1 MASAVPFL
9 VAILLLQSCIA
20 LISPNRCFQQH
31 HDRPVISKCRQP
43 TQIYVVDPTKTTDT
57 DSPSSSPPTQQK
69 RRRRK
74 ADSFFLTSSQ
84 STANE
89 PQSEQPAIT
98 TYITQKPLEAK
109 QSECPFEFATTFKRY
124 RVNLSN
130 DKNANNDPES
140 EKRRSRR
147 VQRGVINKL
156 VNNLGTKRGD
166 TSVNSSKES
175 GEERKNPWGV
185 VSGIVQGVFQSDS
198 TDTTNRDNSNTK
210 VRKSTEAMY
219 ASEVKEGLFR
229 WVSSAEKI
237 TESSPFAD
245 EDFVAAAAFWRMASD
260 IIVQQQQQQN
270 EMVSY
275 LALPE
280 TTAAVASNL
289 CDILNWYADL
299 DTKEDASIHIVAQ
312 LDSRSSDVPVI
323 QFTASGNRQQQLN
336 NYSLPSAADTER
348 QTKAWVTRLL
358 VELGVCPFTK
368 SSQKSGQGLGDQ
380 GVPVANI
387 MYRHSDALSRGD
399 GGVYLIMADAWEA
412 ISDMVAAG
420 PSGKRGVSSI
430 LLSAPGFDEDFA
442 LWAGPVFAML
452 EAGVSAI
459 QAEEMIGVVCFH
471 PRYVVPDGKSWP
483 GFGHMHSLPRLKNW
497 YSQYSSI
504 STIPLEDDEIAA
516 GGAFQR
522 RTPHAVINV
531 LRAEQ
536 LEAAEG
542 RRSTGELY
550 ERNIRVLMGKEGG
563 IGLEKLTDDL
573 RLEQE
578 I

>member
-1 MASAVPFL
+1 MRTKSFRQHTQKY
-9 VAILLLQSCIA
+9 VAE
-20 LISPNRCFQQH
+20 
-31 HDRPVISKCRQP
+31 
-43 TQIYVVDPTKTTDT
+43 PTKTTDT
-57 DSPSSSPPTQQK
+57 NSSPSPPVQPK
-69 RRRRK
+69 KRRRK
-74 ADSFFLTSSQ
+74 ADSFFLTNSQ
-84 STANE
+84 LTNDKLPIE
-89 PQSEQPAIT
+89 EQPAIT
-98 TYITQKPLEAK
+98 SALVNEPLEAK
-109 QSECPFEFATTFKRY
+109 QSQCPFEFAMTFKRY

-130 DKNANNDPES
+130 DKSAANDPES

-147 VQRGVINKL
+147 VQRGSINKL
-156 VNNLGTKRGD
+156 VNNLGSTNKGD
-166 TSVNSSKES
+166 KKVKKSKES
-175 GEERKNPWGV
+175 DEGKNPWGV
-185 VSGIVQGVFQSDS
+185 VSNIVQGVFQSDT
-198 TDTTNRDNSNTK
+198 TDSTNRDNPNNK
-210 VRKSTEAMY
+210 LRKSIEVVYT
-219 ASEVKEGLFR
+219 SEVKDGSFR
-229 WVSSAEKI
+229 WI
-237 TESSPFAD
+237 TSEEMAQSTPLAD

-260 IIVQQQQQQN
+260 IIISQQQRQN
-270 EMVSY
+270 EKKWY

-280 TTAAVASNL
+280 TTVAVASNL
-289 CDILNWYADL
+289 CDILNWYGDL
-299 DTKEDASIHIVAQ
+299 DKEDDASMHIVAQ
-312 LDSRSSDVPVI
+312 LDSRSDDVPVI
-323 QFTASGNRQQQLN
+323 QFTLSENNDQVYQQPSKL
-336 NYSLPSAADTER
+336 LPSAADTER

-368 SSQKSGQGLGDQ
+368 SSQKSGQGLGDM

-387 MYRHSDALSRGD
+387 MYRHSDALSRSD
-399 GGVYLIMADAWEA
+399 GGIYLIMADAWEA

-430 LLSAPGFDEDFA
+430 LLSAPGFDDDFT

-471 PRYVVPDGKSWP
+471 PQYVVPDGKSWP

-497 YSQYSSI
+497 YNQYSSGSAE

-563 IGLEKLTDDL
+563 IGLEKLTKDL
-573 RLEQE
+573 RLEQQL
-578 I
+578 